1 MTGFIISKF
10 KSAIGLFT
18 LKALR
23 IFLIGLFI
31 FHLSGHATAQELSKS
46 IPDSLQTNDSLTF
59 TSSKADSLAKGV
71 NDSLVKSDSIQ
82 IRKNNSGLEAEVKY
96 QAEDSIVF
104 DLRNKGARLY
114 GQAQVDYQ
122 TINLKA
128 STIEQ
133 NWATNEVIALPTAD
147 SIGNL
152 IGKPKFKD
160 GEQEFESK
168 RMVYNFKSK
177 KARISSMVTKEG
189 ESYLIG
195 QEVKLNPDQS
205 IYIKNTRYTTC
216 SHTDHPHFYLNLYK
230 AKIIP
235 NKSVVSGP
243 ANMVVEGIPVPLG
256 LPFAIIPTQRGQ
268 RSGILPPEYGRSPE
282 LGFFLRNGGYYFAI
296 NDFVDLALRADVYSW
311 GSYRLNPATQYVK
324 KYKYSGRLSFSF
336 SNQQRGDRLAD
347 DFVRNRDFFVTWQHQ
362 QDPKANPYG
371 RFTASV
377 EAGTSSFLS
386 NNTFASN
393 QFLRNQLTSSVS
405 YSRNFAGKP
414 FRFSIAARH
423 AQNTQ
428 TREIKFALPEGSF
441 NVNRIEPFRRKSA
454 VGAERWYEKIGFTYQ
469 TNFRNNIAAFDST
482 LLQGNL
488 IDKMDGGL
496 QHLIPISTSA
506 FVVGKYFQV
515 TPSLNYTERWNFKSL
530 NRAFDPDSNRV
541 IADTLTGFFRNN
553 DYSFS
558 LSVNTRLYG
567 LKQFSRGKLAAI
579 RHVMNPRLGYNLRPD
594 FSAPNF
600 GFYQEVQ
607 TDSLGSTRLFSRFDG
622 LGYGGPSAGRSG
634 AFSLNIDNNLEA
646 KIRQRTDTGVVM
658 KKIKIFDSFNFGTIY
673 NLAADSLKLAP
684 ITFSGRTSFS
694 NNFSLLFGGTLDPYA
709 RAANGQRINNWLIDT
724 DGKLANLTNANLAF
738 SGSIRPQTNAKRAP
752 GNQLGNVNMPAP
764 ADDGEAREQEYLR
777 RQQWNQFIDWTVP
790 FNLTFNY
797 TLNYVRSAIDS
808 VPATITQGLQL
819 NGDVSL
825 TPKWKIGYSSGYDFT
840 NKRVTPTVI
849 NLYRDLHCWEMSF
862 NLVPFGAFR
871 SYTFT
876 INAKARMLQELKL
889 TRRRDWYDLQRF

>member
-23 IFLIGLFI
+23 IFLIALFI
-31 FHLSGHATAQELSKS
+31 FHFGGQATAQEGTKS
-46 IPDSLQTNDSLTF
+46 VPDSLQQKDSNQINPVFKDSLSTVQNDSTL
-59 TSSKADSLAKGV
+59 AVDSTQK
-71 NDSLVKSDSIQ
+71 Q
-82 IRKNNSGLEAEVKY
+82 KNSSGLEAEVKY
-96 QAEDSIVF
+96 QAQDSIVF
-104 DLRNKGARLY
+104 DLRQKGARLY

-122 TINLKA
+122 TIQLKA
-128 STIEQ
+128 ATIEQ
-133 NWATNEVIALPTAD
+133 NWATNQVIATPSAD
-147 SIGNL
+147 STGKL
-152 IGKPKFKD
+152 IGKPIFKD
-160 GEQEFESK
+160 GDQEFESQ
-168 RMVYNFKSK
+168 RMVYNFKTK
-177 KARISSMVTKEG
+177 KARISAMVTKEG

-195 QEVKLNPDQS
+195 QEVKLNPDQT

-216 SHTDHPHFYLNLYK
+216 SNTDHPHFYLNLYK

-243 ANMVVEGIPVPLG
+243 SNMVVEGIPVPLG

-296 NDFVDLALRADVYSW
+296 NDYIDLALRADVYSW
-311 GSYRLNPATQYVK
+311 GSFRLNPATQYVK
-324 KYKYSGRLSFSF
+324 KYKYSGRLSFSY

-386 NNTFASN
+386 NNSFANN
-393 QFLRNQLTSSVS
+393 QFLRNQLSSSIS
-405 YSRNFAGKP
+405 YNRNFAGKP

-423 AQNTQ
+423 TQNTQ
-428 TREIKFALPEGSF
+428 TRQIKFALPEGSF

-469 TNFRNNIAAFDST
+469 TNFRNNISDFDSS
-482 LLQGNL
+482 LFNGNL
-488 IDKMDGGL
+488 LDKMDGGF
-496 QHLIPISTSA
+496 QHVIPISTSA
-506 FVVGKYFQV
+506 FVIGKYFLL
-515 TPSLNYTERWNFKSL
+515 TPSLNYTERWNYKSV
-530 NRAFDPDSNRV
+530 NRRYEPDSGRV
-541 IADTLTGFFRNN
+541 LTDTLTGFFRNN

-558 LSVNTRLYG
+558 LSMNTRLYG
-567 LKQFSRGKLAAI
+567 LKQFGRGKLAAI
-579 RHVMNPRLGYNLRPD
+579 RHVMNPRLGYSLRPD

-600 GFYQEVQ
+600 GFFQEVQ
-607 TDSLGSTRLFSRFDG
+607 TDSLGNTQFFSRFDG
-622 LGYGGPSAGRSG
+622 LGYGGPAPGRSG
-634 AFSLNIDNNLEA
+634 SFSLNVDNNLEA

-658 KKIKIFDSFNFGTIY
+658 KKIKIFDSFNFGTVY
-673 NLAADSLKLAP
+673 NLAADSLRLSP
-684 ITFSGRTSFS
+684 IVFSGRTTFT
-694 NNFSLLFGGTLDPYA
+694 NNFSLLFGGTLDPYS
-709 RAANGQRINNWLIDT
+709 RAANGQRINSWLVNT
-724 DGKLANLTNANLAF
+724 EGQLAYLTNANLAF
-738 SGSIRPQTNAKRAP
+738 SGSIRPQSKGTRAP
-752 GNQLGNVNMPAP
+752 SNTLGNVNMPAP
-764 ADDGEAREQEYLR
+764 ADEEEAKEQAYLR
-777 RQQWNQFIDWTVP
+777 RQQWSQFIDWTVP
-790 FNLTFNY
+790 YNLTFNY
-797 TLNYVRSAIDS
+797 TLNYTRSFIDS
-808 VPATITQGLQL
+808 IPAIITQGLQI
-819 NGDVSL
+819 NGDVSI

-840 NKRVTPTVI
+840 NKRITPTVI

-862 NLVPFGAFR
+862 NLVPFGSFR